1 MSPKSPASL
10 TSDSTRLGHH
20 PALDGIRGVAVGLV
34 VLFHTWTVAAPGG
47 LIGVDI
53 FFVLSGFL
61 ITTLL
66 LDERRL
72 TGRISLTRFYTR
84 RGLRLMPALLV
95 VLIWCVVL
103 AALEPT
109 WRQAAPTLRAVPFS
123 LGYVANWAYAYGADL
138 GLLAHTWS
146 LSVEEQFYLLWPLL
160 LIGLMRWRGPRTAL
174 LACGVGILTV
184 WVARAVMVA
193 HGTGWLPVYGSF
205 ETRADALLAGCALAL
220 AGHLGLMR
228 RLPGWLVA
236 AAGFV
241 GLAALAAVVRMADPY
256 GWLLHGGFAVVAIAA
271 SLVLAALV
279 ARPWAPLVSLFSLRP
294 LVAVGRVSYGVYLWH
309 FPLIVMVYPQVAS
322 RDVASFVVILAL
334 AFTLAS
340 LSYAF
345 VETPFLRLKR
355 RLGGAAPVAT
365 TVELRT
371 PVGAAS
377 VAESSA

>member
-1 MSPKSPASL
+1 MN
-10 TSDSTRLGHH
+10 SDPPRLGHH
-20 PALDGIRGVAVGLV
+20 PALDGVRGVAVGLV
-34 VLFHTWTVAAPGG
+34 VLFHTWTAAAPGG

-66 LDERRL
+66 LEERRL
-72 TGRISLTRFYTR
+72 TGRTSLPRFYTR
-84 RGLRLMPALLV
+84 RALRLMPALLV
-95 VLIWCVVL
+95 VLLWCVL
-103 AALEPT
+103 MAALEPT
-109 WRQAAPTLRAVPFS
+109 WRLAAPTLRAVPFS

-193 HGTGWLPVYGSF
+193 HGAGWLPVYGSF

-220 AGHLGLMR
+220 AGHLGLLR

-236 AAGFV
+236 AAGLLGF
-241 GLAALAAVVRMADPY
+241 AALAAVIRLPDPY
-256 GWLLHGGFAVVAIAA
+256 GWLLHGGFGVVAIAT
-271 SLVLAALV
+271 SLLLAALV
-279 ARPWAPLVSLFSLRP
+279 TRSWSPLVSLFSLRP
-294 LVAVGRVSYGVYLWH
+294 LVALGRVSYGVYLWH
-309 FPLIVMVYPQVAS
+309 FPLILMIYPQVAS
-322 RDVASFVVILAL
+322 RGVASFVVILGL

-340 LSYAF
+340 ISYVL
-345 VETPFLRLKR
+345 VETPFLRVKR
-355 RLGGAAPVAT
+355 GLGGAAAIEAVTPKTAVAGPT
-365 TVELRT
+365 
-371 PVGAAS
+371 